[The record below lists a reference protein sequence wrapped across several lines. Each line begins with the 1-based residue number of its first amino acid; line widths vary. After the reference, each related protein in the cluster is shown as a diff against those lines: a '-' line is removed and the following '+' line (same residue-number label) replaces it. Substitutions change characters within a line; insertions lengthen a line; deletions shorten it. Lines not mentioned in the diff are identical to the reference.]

1 MKDEIDRL
9 TPDLFEQLEALPEE
23 HMALAEQPPAP
34 PEPPAEPPAAEPQ
47 DDLADYAKAAY
58 LAYAMAVSKSRA
70 IPDVRDGQKPVQ
82 RRILYAMRE
91 MGNEWDKPH
100 KKSARIVGDVIGKY
114 HPHGDSAVYDATVR
128 MVQEF
133 SLRYPLVNGQGN
145 FGSVDGDSPAAMRY
159 TEVRLS
165 RIAHELLA
173 DLDKETVE
181 FGPNYD
187 DSLREPLLL
196 PTKIPNLLVN
206 GSTGIAVGMATN
218 IPPHNLTEVVNGCIH
233 LIDHPDATVDHLMAH
248 ITGPDFP
255 TAGIIHGLEGIREAY
270 RTGRGRL
277 QLRARSV
284 IEKAGRKSAHDAI
297 IITELP
303 YTVNKARLIEKIAE
317 LVRDRKI
324 EGVAALRD
332 ESGRD
337 GMRVVIEVKRDD
349 EPQAVLNQLYKHTQL
364 QTTFGII
371 FMALVDNRPQ
381 VLDLRQML
389 VCFIDHRKVV
399 VTRRT
404 EFELQKAQAR
414 AHLLEGLTIALDH
427 LDAVIRLIRAAASP
441 EAARTGLMES
451 FSLSQIQAQAILD
464 MRLQRLTALERD
476 KILAEYKEVLATIDR
491 LEFILANEAEVYR
504 IIKEELVTLRDQFGD
519 QRRTQIVPFS
529 ADISIE
535 DMIADEEM
543 AITVSHGGYIKRN
556 ATSLYRAQRRGGK
569 GKMGMQTREEDFVEH
584 LFIATSHDTILFF
597 TDRGRVYRLKVYE
610 IPEAGRAA
618 RGKAI
623 VNLLSLAPGEKVAAS
638 LTVRDFPED
647 RYVVMATRKGVV
659 KRSALAQYANIHAAG
674 IIAATVDANDEVI
687 AARLTTGDQEI
698 LLATRN
704 GKAIHFKEG
713 DVRAM
718 GRTSRGVRGITLQ
731 GDDQVVAMEVIT
743 PGTSLLTVT
752 ENGFGKRTEVEEYP
766 IKHRGGQGVIT
777 IKTTKRNGKV
787 VGVKQVA
794 DAHHLMLFTEGGK
807 IIRIA
812 AKGISVIGR
821 NAQGVTLVDLEND
834 RVSGVMRLAEAV
846 EEYDDDEEGAEE

>member
-1 MKDEIDRL
+1 MTLRDYPTIDIEEEMRRSYM
-9 TPDLFEQLEALPEE
+9 DYAMSVIVGRALPD
-23 HMALAEQPPAP
+23 A
-34 PEPPAEPPAAEPQ
+34 
-47 DDLADYAKAAY
+47 
-58 LAYAMAVSKSRA
+58 
-70 IPDVRDGQKPVQ
+70 RDGLKPVH
-82 RRILYAMRE
+82 RRILYAME
-91 MGNEWDKPH
+91 ELGVQWNKPF

-476 KILAEYKEVLATIDR
+476 KIIAEYKEVLATIDR

>member
-1 MKDEIDRL
+1 MTLRDYPTIDIEEEMRRSYM
-9 TPDLFEQLEALPEE
+9 DYAMSVIVGRALPD
-23 HMALAEQPPAP
+23 A
-34 PEPPAEPPAAEPQ
+34 
-47 DDLADYAKAAY
+47 
-58 LAYAMAVSKSRA
+58 
-70 IPDVRDGQKPVQ
+70 RDGLKPVH
-82 RRILYAMRE
+82 RRILYAME
-91 MGNEWDKPH
+91 ELGVQWNKPF
-100 KKSARIVGDVIGKY
+100 KKSARIVGDVIGKN

-618 RGKAI
+618 RGKAV

-743 PGTSLLTVT
+743 PGTSLPTAT

>member
-1 MKDEIDRL
+1 MTLRDYPTIDIEEEMRRSYM
-9 TPDLFEQLEALPEE
+9 DYAMSVIVGRALPD
-23 HMALAEQPPAP
+23 A
-34 PEPPAEPPAAEPQ
+34 
-47 DDLADYAKAAY
+47 
-58 LAYAMAVSKSRA
+58 
-70 IPDVRDGQKPVQ
+70 RDGLKPVH
-82 RRILYAMRE
+82 RRILYAME
-91 MGNEWDKPH
+91 ELGVQWNKPF

-638 LTVRDFPED
+638 LTVRDFPEG

>member
-1 MKDEIDRL
+1 MTLRDYPTIDIEEEMRRSYM
-9 TPDLFEQLEALPEE
+9 DYAMSVIVGRALPD
-23 HMALAEQPPAP
+23 A
-34 PEPPAEPPAAEPQ
+34 
-47 DDLADYAKAAY
+47 
-58 LAYAMAVSKSRA
+58 
-70 IPDVRDGQKPVQ
+70 RDGLKPVH
-82 RRILYAMRE
+82 RRILYAME
-91 MGNEWDKPH
+91 ELGVQWNKPF

-196 PTKIPNLLVN
+196 PTKIPNLLVT

-451 FSLSQIQAQAILD
+451 FSLSQNQAQAILD

>member
-1 MKDEIDRL
+1 MTLRDYPTIDIEEEMRRSYM
-9 TPDLFEQLEALPEE
+9 DYAMSVIVGRALPD
-23 HMALAEQPPAP
+23 A
-34 PEPPAEPPAAEPQ
+34 
-47 DDLADYAKAAY
+47 
-58 LAYAMAVSKSRA
+58 
-70 IPDVRDGQKPVQ
+70 RDGLKPVH
-82 RRILYAMRE
+82 RRILYAME
-91 MGNEWDKPH
+91 ELGVQWNKPF

-476 KILAEYKEVLATIDR
+476 KIIAEYKEVLATIDR

-743 PGTSLLTVT
+743 PGTSLLTAT

>member
-1 MKDEIDRL
+1 MTLRDYPTIDIEEEMRRSYM
-9 TPDLFEQLEALPEE
+9 DYAMSVIVGRALPD
-23 HMALAEQPPAP
+23 A
-34 PEPPAEPPAAEPQ
+34 
-47 DDLADYAKAAY
+47 
-58 LAYAMAVSKSRA
+58 
-70 IPDVRDGQKPVQ
+70 RDGLKPVH
-82 RRILYAMRE
+82 RRILYAME
-91 MGNEWDKPH
+91 ELGVQWNKPF

-303 YTVNKARLIEKIAE
+303 YTVNKARLIEKLAE

>member
-1 MKDEIDRL
+1 MTLRDYPTIDIEEEMRRSYM
-9 TPDLFEQLEALPEE
+9 DYAMSVIVGRALPD
-23 HMALAEQPPAP
+23 A
-34 PEPPAEPPAAEPQ
+34 
-47 DDLADYAKAAY
+47 
-58 LAYAMAVSKSRA
+58 
-70 IPDVRDGQKPVQ
+70 RDGLKPVH
-82 RRILYAMRE
+82 RRILYAME
-91 MGNEWDKPH
+91 ELGVQWNKPF

-476 KILAEYKEVLATIDR
+476 KIIAEYKEVLATIDR

-743 PGTSLLTVT
+743 PGTSLPTAT

>member
-1 MKDEIDRL
+1 MTLRDYPTIDIEEEMRRSYM
-9 TPDLFEQLEALPEE
+9 DYAMSVIVGRALPD
-23 HMALAEQPPAP
+23 A
-34 PEPPAEPPAAEPQ
+34 
-47 DDLADYAKAAY
+47 
-58 LAYAMAVSKSRA
+58 
-70 IPDVRDGQKPVQ
+70 RDGLKPVH
-82 RRILYAMRE
+82 RRILYAME
-91 MGNEWDKPH
+91 ELGVQWNKPF

-476 KILAEYKEVLATIDR
+476 KIIAEYKEVLATIDR

-519 QRRTQIVPFS
+519 QRRTQLVPFS